1 MKREEHETCRHGN
14 RCLRHVSTPPRTA
27 LIGRRRPVTFPCTAG
42 FTWLVAAG
50 GGSDDWP
57 LPLAQPPRRLPGT
70 PPQKPSSR
78 SISPSA
84 GDLMPTTFL
93 PPLLSPFHTVIPS
106 YVEELSSHRSAVTL
120 AIRERI
126 VDKAYSTQHW
136 SLFCHSLTPMSQDSE
151 IRSQASLAPA
161 AEILIP
167 STPPR
172 RSVLSASPDLKTV
185 RERNGSLSDKNGG
198 GFCSPQHASSSEM
211 TPPPSSQTRAP
222 PRRRSRSGS
231 GSRVV
236 VPASPPNESLEKSL
250 YAAYGAAENL
260 PTAEDIDAADE
271 LQVRKIAKDLL
282 SIAQEAR
289 MSALHFKLQ
298 NSLLSFTSNEAI
310 KRAEVEQQ
318 LARREV
324 EILQSSEYQNRRA
337 IPHSQ
342 TPQICPSP
350 KSEASLKR
358 IAELENINVRLEER
372 LSNAKKLIQ
381 EKIDEGNNKNESL
394 IEENRLLKKRIRD
407 NREHLTM
414 FLDAGS
420 LSPASRAEFSTPQ
433 RKAQPRM
440 FDSARTHTSSRGGSH
455 DAFATLLA
463 ADRVL
468 HGDSTNVSPNRNRQ
482 HRNGHIGGAHVR
494 GAHSMSSLPVT
505 PQRYTHIHESQY
517 ITPGSRTHEDARKDT
532 FDPEDNRHDRDSTIS
547 VSDADEVVTDE
558 DIPASQASS
567 RATGMLRRLPELSQ
581 EPSKQQQS
589 ARSNIGKSSTLLQT
603 KLFGQVRKA
612 GVDRSGP
619 ASQKRK
625 GSFVEEGAALKKP
638 KDVGLGISSWK
649 VSPA

>member
-1 MKREEHETCRHGN
+1 
-14 RCLRHVSTPPRTA
+14 
-27 LIGRRRPVTFPCTAG
+27 
-42 FTWLVAAG
+42 
-50 GGSDDWP
+50 
-57 LPLAQPPRRLPGT
+57 
-70 PPQKPSSR
+70 
-78 SISPSA
+78 
-84 GDLMPTTFL
+84 
-93 PPLLSPFHTVIPS
+93 
-106 YVEELSSHRSAVTL
+106 
-120 AIRERI
+120 
-126 VDKAYSTQHW
+126 
-136 SLFCHSLTPMSQDSE
+136 MSQDSE
-151 IRSQASLAPA
+151 VRSQASLAPA

-172 RSVLSASPDLKTV
+172 RSILSASPDLKPV
-185 RERNGSLSDKNGG
+185 RDRNGSLSDKNG

-231 GSRVV
+231 GSHVV
-236 VPASPPNESLEKSL
+236 IPASPPNESLEKSL

-260 PTAEDIDAADE
+260 PTTEEIDAADE
-271 LQVRKIAKDLL
+271 PQVRKIAKDLL
-282 SIAQEAR
+282 AIAQEAR

-310 KRAEVEQQ
+310 KRAQVEQQ

-337 IPHSQ
+337 ISHSQ

-350 KSEASLKR
+350 KTDAPLKR
-358 IAELENINVRLEER
+358 ISELESTNARLEER

-381 EKIDEGNNKNESL
+381 EKIEEGNNKNESL
-394 IEENRLLKKRIRD
+394 LEENRLLKKRIRD

-420 LSPASRAEFSTPQ
+420 LSPTSRAEFSTPQ
-433 RKAQPRM
+433 RKSQSRL

-482 HRNGHIGGAHVR
+482 HRNGHMGGAHVR

-505 PQRYTHIHESQY
+505 PQRHAHVHEPQY
-517 ITPGSRTHEDARKDT
+517 ITPGSRPHELIRKDT

-547 VSDADEVVTDE
+547 VSDGEEAITDE

-567 RATGMLRRLPELSQ
+567 RATDMLRRLPALSQ
-581 EPSKQQQS
+581 EASPQQQS

-603 KLFGQVRKA
+603 KLFGHVRKA
-612 GVDRSGP
+612 GVDRPGP
-619 ASQKRK
+619 AQKRK
-625 GSFVEEGAALKKP
+625 GSFVEEGPTLKKP

-649 VSPA
+649 LSPA

>member
-1 MKREEHETCRHGN
+1 
-14 RCLRHVSTPPRTA
+14 
-27 LIGRRRPVTFPCTAG
+27 
-42 FTWLVAAG
+42 
-50 GGSDDWP
+50 
-57 LPLAQPPRRLPGT
+57 
-70 PPQKPSSR
+70 
-78 SISPSA
+78 
-84 GDLMPTTFL
+84 
-93 PPLLSPFHTVIPS
+93 
-106 YVEELSSHRSAVTL
+106 
-120 AIRERI
+120 
-126 VDKAYSTQHW
+126 
-136 SLFCHSLTPMSQDSE
+136 MSQDSE

-198 GFCSPQHASSSEM
+198 GFCSPQHASSSKM

-638 KDVGLGISSWK
+638 KDVGLGLAKRADSASKRRPLTGHSRATLGNHTKKKFHSILNVLQPQVKSVLFETRPATTPSTIHIVRLDLRPAQWRSSTTTLSPTLTSTRTGNVVSACTSTSPVASTAVVK
-649 VSPA
+649 PVCPRPLLLLLAQSTSSVLLCDALPSNTTAALGPAAVSPSRS